1 METLRIIET
10 HAAGEESA
18 GEVWGLR
25 YELLWTCMG
34 AVALSLL
41 LIAVLVGGGHFTL
54 FRAVLA
60 LLPALLTVSL
70 ALFRQTHPPG
80 HDTDLLDLW
89 LHGPGFGPNPPPDEL
104 P

>member
-1 METLRIIET
+1 MEPHRIIET
-10 HAAGEESA
+10 FAAGDESA

-25 YELLWTCMG
+25 YELLWACLG

-41 LIAVLVGGGHFTL
+41 LIAVLVGRGHVTP
-54 FRAVLA
+54 FRVLLA
-60 LLPALLTVSL
+60 LLPAVCTVSF

-89 LHGPGFGPNPPPDEL
+89 LHGPGFGPTPVQDEL